1 MKTTTKIS
9 NQSRVIPLTPKA
21 KERMSVVAENIKGKE
36 LFPEKIESAKKI
48 LKKIKSLPI

>member
-9 NQSRVIPLTPKA
+9 NKSSVILLSPKA
-21 KERMSVVAENIKGKE
+21 KQRISVVSEDIKGKE
-36 LFPEKIESAKKI
+36 LYPEKIASAKKI